1 MPCSLRSDD
10 LCALLTLS
18 NDAGALAAQPKACAL
33 RIAQEIAKLLS
44 AWCVDIGR
52 LPRKYADVDY
62 RFPPFVRPF
71 ETFVY
76 YGPVSPDAFEGVV
89 TTWRAPA
96 ERDIA
101 MMKIAAD
108 ERSAS
113 TSTRDELVSDDEWF
127 SSSLYRSVLKP
138 AGVGDRL
145 YASITQGQESPV
157 VVCLSRSISAPKFT
171 LRDREVLSLIRDSL
185 LPWLADLF
193 ASAAQNQSTPAALGL
208 TLESLSRAQL
218 TVLVHMLNGL
228 SEAEIGERIGRSKHT
243 VHDHVKRLYETLDVS
258 SRVELG
264 LKIAPHRDNVEA
276 MLAAAMVT
284 SVFSAPSRQQ
294 PAERPQS

>member
-10 LCALLTLS
+10 LCALLSLS
-18 NDAGALAAQPKACAL
+18 NDAGALAEQPKACAL
-33 RIAQEIAKLLS
+33 RIAREIAKLLS

-52 LPRKYADVDY
+52 LPRKYADAAY
-62 RFPPFVRPF
+62 CFPPFVRPF

-76 YGPVSPDAFEGVV
+76 SGPVSPEVFEAVV

-101 MMKIAAD
+101 MMKIAGD
-108 ERSAS
+108 ERAAS

-127 SSSLYRSVLKP
+127 SSSLYTSVLKP

-145 YASITQGQESPV
+145 YASISQGQQSPV
-157 VVCLSRSISAPKFT
+157 VVCLSRPLSAPKFSP
-171 LRDREVLSLIRDSL
+171 RDREVLSLIRDSL

-193 ASAAQNQSTPAALGL
+193 ASAAQSESTPAALGL

-218 TVLVHMLNGL
+218 TVLAHLLNGL
-228 SEAEIGERIGRSKHT
+228 SEAEVGEQIGRSKHT
-243 VHDHVKRLYETLDVS
+243 VHDHVKRLYETLEVR

-264 LKIAPHRDNVEA
+264 LKIAPHREHVEA
-276 MLAAAMVT
+276 MLAACPPR
-284 SVFSAPSRQQ
+284 S
-294 PAERPQS
+294 